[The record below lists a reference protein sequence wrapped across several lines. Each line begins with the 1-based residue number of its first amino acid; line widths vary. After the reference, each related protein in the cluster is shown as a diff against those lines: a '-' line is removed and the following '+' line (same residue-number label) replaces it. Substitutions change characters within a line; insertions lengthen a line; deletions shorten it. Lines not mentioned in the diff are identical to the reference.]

1 MYVSMN
7 LTALVSERPINII
20 LPILCE
26 TGTHNPPF
34 IGRKTKCLDQDHRAY
49 GRKQLPYAVYS

>member
-1 MYVSMN
+1 MN

-26 TGTHNPPF
+26 TGTRNPPF

-49 GRKQLPYAVYS
+49 GRKQLPHAVYS